1 MVVSA
6 NVVTGNGT
14 GKRGAKQPISADVAS
29 YQDDKTYT
37 ISAVTVPGPLY
48 KGAILYVVEHKPGYV
63 ENGVLK
69 TGALSI
75 ASRYA
80 YASTFAP
87 DFDIEAYEQKI
98 VDERNAARKTGGGT
112 RSEGVKSKASALDK
126 LLDMD
131 DDDMADVFKRIAEMK
146 AQGLS
151 KAEIA
156 AALGQS

>member
-6 NVVTGNGT
+6 NVVNGNGT

-29 YQDDKTYT
+29 YADDKQYT

-48 KGAILYVVEHKPGYV
+48 KGAVLYVVENIPGMV
-63 ENGVLK
+63 KDGNLI
-69 TGALSI
+69 TGALAR
-75 ASRYA
+75 ASRFA
-80 YASTFAP
+80 YASAFAP
-87 DFDIEAYEQKI
+87 DFDIAAYEQKI

-112 RSEGVKSKASALDK
+112 RSEGVKSKASALDN

-131 DDDMADVFKRIAEMK
+131 DDDMADVLTRIKEMK

-156 AALGQS
+156 SALAQS